1 MNKNENKT
9 FFGYTI
15 KEIIGLIATTIL
27 ANFSKDFLF
36 DLFLE
41 LTDYFP
47 NIKAILILKINSNF
61 FMLVIILI
69 ACFILTFKRN
79 KRVRNLK
86 KKKEI
91 INIRKE
97 YESKLKQYEF
107 YPSSNIK
114 YNYVIEKSVYDLT
127 FYNKAEMKLIRSSF
141 IKENTHNEFKF
152 KYQWSGSDI
161 MNIYLG
167 ESCKSR
173 FKINLP
179 NKLNKK
185 TKNRNKKNHFNNSP
199 ENHAMSIV
207 TGYPLGGTYTI
218 TPANGNFNEEEKIDV
233 IFLLK
238 DKNHDMETLLSMNVM
253 RPTHEL
259 VFIVRFPKKLRIK
272 NIRSERQSLFGD
284 YKTEE
289 LSKEHYTLKEKTKPD
304 GSKTYTITINKPQML
319 YCYAMKWD
327 WN

>member
-1 MNKNENKT
+1 MNKKNENTT

-15 KEIIGLIATTIL
+15 KEIIGLVATTVL
-27 ANFSKDFLF
+27 ANFSKDALF
-36 DLFLE
+36 NLFLK

-69 ACFILTFKRN
+69 ACLILTFKRN

-86 KKKEI
+86 KENEI
-91 INIRKE
+91 ANIKKE
-97 YESKLKQYEF
+97 YELKLKQYEL
-107 YPSSNIK
+107 YPSNIE
-114 YNYVIEKSVYDLT
+114 YNYVIKKSEYNLT
-127 FYNKAEMKLIRSSF
+127 FYNKSEMKLIRSSS
-141 IKENTHNEFKF
+141 IKENTNNEFKF

-161 MNIYLG
+161 MNICLG
-167 ESCKSR
+167 DSCNSR
-173 FKINLP
+173 FNINLP

-185 TKNRNKKNHFNNSP
+185 AKNRNKKVHFNNSP

-218 TPANGNFNEEEKIDV
+218 TPANGNFNEEEEIDV

-238 DKNHDMETLLSMNVM
+238 DKNHDMETLLSMNIM
-253 RPTHEL
+253 RPTQEL
-259 VFIVRFPKKLRIK
+259 VFIVEFPKKLKIK

-284 YKTEE
+284 YKTEK
-289 LSKEHYTLKEKTKPD
+289 LPREHYTLKEKTKPD
-304 GSKTYTITINKPQML
+304 GSKIYTITINKPQMF
-319 YCYAMKWD
+319 YCYVMKWD